1 MSTDLRTFLG
11 PLIAVI
17 ILGVVGFQTQD
28 ALRKSGTWGPHKA
41 AKPRPAVDPYA
52 ALETSLASPDSIAPA
67 SSLRDPFNFAR
78 APQPVTRTV
87 RVITPAPPPKPLLTA
102 IVSGADPRALV
113 RYQDHDYT
121 IKAGDQFADFKVI
134 SITAD
139 AVILERGG
147 QRLSLNRPTKG
158 EQ

>member
-1 MSTDLRTFLG
+1 MNADLRGLLG
-11 PLIAVI
+11 PLIAVV

-28 ALRKSGTWGPHKA
+28 ALRRSGTWGHRTTRT
-41 AKPRPAVDPYA
+41 RPAVDPYA
-52 ALETSLASPDSIAPA
+52 ALETALAAPDSSAGNI
-67 SSLRDPFNFAR
+67 RDPFNYVR
-78 APQPVTRTV
+78 ATEPVTRTV
-87 RVITPAPPPKPLLTA
+87 RVVTPAPPPRPLLTA
-102 IVSGADPRALV
+102 IVSGADPRALI

-121 IKAGDQFADFKVI
+121 IKTGDQFADFKVI

-139 AVILERGG
+139 AVVLERGG